1 MDVGFMMRAFAGIIF
16 LAVFSTTLFAQA
28 AGTPSGAATFDIADV
43 HVSAHR
49 TYPFMTGDTLVGDR
63 FTIRDA
69 TMLDLIV
76 AAYGV
81 EDDNVFGGPSWLETD
96 RFDVIAKAPR
106 NTPPDTL
113 KLMLQALLA
122 DRFKLVVHID
132 SKPVPAFV
140 LTVGKGKPRL
150 KDSEGGDKSGC
161 DPQQQ
166 NPTSGTIQYIMVS
179 CHNVT
184 METFADILHD
194 FAGGYLTKP
203 VVDSTGL
210 KGSYDFDFKWTG
222 RQQLAAAGDDGISIF
237 DAVDKQ
243 LGLKLD
249 LGKTP
254 MPVLLVDSVN
264 QKPTDNLPTVAKI
277 LPPPEPAEFD
287 VAVIKPSAPG
297 TNFNGRID
305 GAQLSLQNMTVKFLI
320 DFAWDLNPSDDEV
333 IVGAPKW
340 LDSDHYDIVAKAP
353 IDPPTDSHAKAPQIP
368 EEDLQQMVRALLM
381 DRFKLVSHM
390 EDRPI
395 NAYTLLS
402 EKPKLT
408 KADPLSRTKC
418 EEGPG
423 PDGKDPRDKNPALN
437 RLLTCQN
444 MTMAQFAEMLQGLA
458 SGYIFVP
465 VKDST
470 GLEGGWDF
478 TLSFSTA
485 GTYQNAGRGAA
496 APAAGGAAMASD
508 PSGALSLP
516 EAVNKQLGLKLEKQT
531 RPVPVLVI
539 DHIEEKPTD
548 N

>member
-1 MDVGFMMRAFAGIIF
+1 MMRLFAGMIF
-16 LAVFSTTLFAQA
+16 LVVLSSAAFGQSAETPSTTFE
-28 AGTPSGAATFDIADV
+28 IADV
-43 HVSAHR
+43 HVSAHHAF
-49 TYPFMTGDTLVGDR
+49 PFMSGGTLNGDR
-63 FTIRDA
+63 FIIRDA
-69 TMLDLIV
+69 TIVDLIV

-81 EDDNVFGGPSWLETD
+81 ENDNVLGGPSWLETD
-96 RFDVIAKAPR
+96 RFDVIAKAAP
-106 NTPPDTL
+106 NTPPDTI
-113 KLMLQALLA
+113 KVMLQALLA
-122 DRFKLVVHID
+122 DRFKLVVHQD
-132 SKPVPAFV
+132 SKPVPAFI
-140 LTVGKGKPRL
+140 LAAGKGKP
-150 KDSEGGDKSGC
+150 KMTESEGSDKSGC
-161 DPQQQ
+161 EPQQQ
-166 NPTSGTIQYIMVS
+166 EPTPGTVSYITVS

-184 METFADILHD
+184 MGAFADILHS

-210 KGSYDFDFKWTG
+210 TGSYDFDIKWTG
-222 RQQLAAAGDDGISIF
+222 RGQLAQAGDDGISIF

-254 MPVLLVDSVN
+254 MPVLLVDSAN
-264 QKPTDNLPTVAKI
+264 EKPTANPPEVAQI
-277 LPPPEPAEFD
+277 LPPPPPPEFD

-297 TNFNGRID
+297 AKPNGRMD
-305 GAQLSLQNMTVKFLI
+305 GAQLSLQAMTLKFLI
-320 DFAWDLNPSDDEV
+320 DFAWDLNPNDDDV

-353 IDPPTDSHAKAPQIP
+353 IDAPADGHAKAPQIP
-368 EEDLQQMVRALLM
+368 QEDLQQMVRALLM
-381 DRFKLVSHM
+381 DRFKLVAHM

-395 NAYTLLS
+395 NAYTLFS

-408 KADPLSRTKC
+408 KADPSSRTKC

-444 MTMAQFAEMLQGLA
+444 MTMTQFAEMLQDLA

-470 GLEGGWDF
+470 ELEGGWDF

-485 GTYQNAGRGAA
+485 GTYQSAGRGD
-496 APAAGGAAMASD
+496 APAAGAGGAAMAAD

-516 EAVNKQLGLKLEKQT
+516 DAVNKQLGLKLEKQM